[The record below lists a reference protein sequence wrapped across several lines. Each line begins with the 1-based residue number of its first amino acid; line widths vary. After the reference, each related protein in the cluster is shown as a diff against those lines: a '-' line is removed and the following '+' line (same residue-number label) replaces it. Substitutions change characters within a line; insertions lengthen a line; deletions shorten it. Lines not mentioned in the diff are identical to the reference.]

1 MGQHKTNLTA
11 IKAKNGEIPPKPPT
25 MSRTE
30 FKRQLQA
37 ACHAVLSSPFTEYVN
52 QQAEIADV
60 MSRMANG
67 VPEHIK
73 YKYECLKQAGYFDNE

>member
-1 MGQHKTNLTA
+1 MGQHKTNPTA
-11 IKAKNGEIPPKPPT
+11 IKAKNGEISPKSPT

-37 ACHAVLSSPFTEYVN
+37 ACHTVLSSPFTEYVN

-60 MSRMANG
+60 MNRMANG

-73 YKYECLKQAGYFDNE
+73 YRYECLKQAGYFDNE